1 MDLATII
8 GVVISVLLVVGA
20 ILIGES
26 PIIFL
31 DIPSVLIVVG
41 GTMGV
46 TLVRN
51 PIKAVLGTMGVVR
64 KAFTTKLPDAS
75 DLTRQVVDMSKKA
88 RKESLLALEKVEVD
102 YPFLSKGVSLCVDG
116 LEPGQI
122 RSILEAEI
130 VATSG
135 RHKRG
140 REILDGIGSAAP
152 AFGMIGTLIGLV
164 QMLTALDDPD
174 SIGPAMATALL
185 TTLYGALIANIF
197 ALPLSDKLKVRSNEE
212 VLNMTV
218 CLEGVLGIV
227 QGEHPASIDE
237 KLKAYIAPRQR
248 QREKDKDKAAP
259 EEKAA

>member
-8 GVVISVLLVVGA
+8 GIVLGVLLVLGA
-20 ILIGES
+20 IATGES
-26 PIIFL
+26 PIIFFNV
-31 DIPSVLIVVG
+31 PSILIVMG
-41 GTMGV
+41 GTIGV
-46 TLVRN
+46 TLIRN
-51 PIKAVLGTMGVVR
+51 PLKAVLGTLGVVR
-64 KAFTTKLPDAS
+64 KAFTTKLAS
-75 DLTRQVVDMSKKA
+75 ASGLAQQVVDMSKKA
-88 RKESLLALEKVEVD
+88 RKESLLALEKVQVD
-102 YPFLSKGVSLCVDG
+102 YPFLSKGVALCVDG

-130 VATSG
+130 TATAG

-164 QMLTALDDPD
+164 QMLTALDNPD

-185 TTLYGALIANIF
+185 TTLYGALVANLF
-197 ALPLSDKLKVRSNEE
+197 ALPLSDKLKVRSSEE

-237 KLKAYIAPRQR
+237 KLKAYFAPRQR
-248 QREKDKDKAAP
+248 RAAKQPP
-259 EEKAA
+259 EEQAA